1 MTRKAPTRRLR
12 AKTSTAVAWTLGEIG
27 PRVASLDVQLRELRV
42 QQAQTETH
50 LATSSN
56 QLARLA
62 EANTRGYMTLIEHY
76 NRLEHIVRAIAEGF
90 AVVQADID
98 QIQKFVGRQ
107 TELLAEIKA
116 ATVAVPMTG
125 PELVARV
132 EEARRQTRQTVTV
145 RGEERQASEFDPPGD
160 RRARAT
166 DV

>member
-76 NRLEHIVRAIAEGF
+76 NRLDQIVRAIAEGF

-116 ATVAVPMTG
+116 ATVAVPMTAT
-125 PELVARV
+125 EVLARDPLQ
-132 EEARRQTRQTVTV
+132 RMWQQPVTV
-145 RGEERQASEFDPPGD
+145 RGETREASEFDPPGD